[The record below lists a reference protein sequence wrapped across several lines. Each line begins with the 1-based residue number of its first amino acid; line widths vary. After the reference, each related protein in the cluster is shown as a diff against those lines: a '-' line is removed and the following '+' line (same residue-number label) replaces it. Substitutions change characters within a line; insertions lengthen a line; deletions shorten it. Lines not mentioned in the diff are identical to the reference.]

1 MALVVVARFDDI
13 PTARLAEGFLTSA
26 GLSAHLS
33 DYGLASIDPL
43 MMRALGGLRL
53 AVPEEEAKDALML
66 LARAN
71 AGEFA
76 EQVDEP
82 DAIEDHRPLPWPV
95 AVVTVLATGGA
106 IGYAATKRSVRSWID
121 AVGLG
126 LVLLMGAVA
135 VGFLLLGFGERLL
148 ALLQPS
154 P

>member
-1 MALVVVARFDDI
+1 MALVVVARFDDL
-13 PTARLAEGFLTSA
+13 PTARLAEGFLSSA

-53 AVPEEEAKDALML
+53 AVPEQEAQDALKL

-76 EQVDEP
+76 EQVDGP
-82 DAIEDHRPLPWPV
+82 DAIEDRRPLPWPV

-106 IGYAATKRSVRSWID
+106 IGYAATKRSVRNWID
-121 AVGLG
+121 AVGLAV
-126 LVLLMGAVA
+126 VLALAAGAIA
-135 VGFLLLGFGERLL
+135 FLLWGLADWAMWLL
-148 ALLQPS
+148 S
-154 P
+154 PAP